1 MADEQVTQPGTEGQ
15 TTESKSE
22 GEKKSIAERINER
35 HESHIPPPSTEKKVE
50 EQPNLVTEEMV
61 KEIPALKGL
70 VGKPV
75 SELVKS
81 YASLNSEY
89 GRSQQELGELKKAKP
104 EAKPETKP
112 EAKEVKQE
120 KSLQEQIDELVDK
133 TELPDPLD
141 DPKGFAKANAKLQM
155 KINELM
161 NKPQEQERQ
170 ERERQQK
177 VQAEIQKT
185 ADLLTKEL
193 PEGVKLEDVQN
204 GFASSIA
211 EFIKAEP
218 TYYFG
223 KPELL
228 ASDIARWY
236 WKDQASKGKDGGPR
250 PEVKGAIDSMKKK
263 IESAPSSQARS
274 ESVKGTEVELTA
286 AEKLAKRIQER
297 NEKTFPTPSTKG

>member
-1 MADEQVTQPGTEGQ
+1 MADEVTKTPEELAAEQA
-15 TTESKSE
+15 SKE

-35 HESHIPPPSTEKKVE
+35 HESHVPPPTPENKE
-50 EQPNLVTEEMV
+50 EAQPQTVTEEMV
-61 KEIPALKGL
+61 ADTPALKTL

-75 SELVKS
+75 SELIKA
-81 YASLNSEY
+81 YANLNTEY

-104 EAKPETKP
+104 EVKPEVKP
-112 EAKEVKQE
+112 EEKEVKQE
-120 KSLQEQIDELVDK
+120 KSIQEQIDELVDK
-133 TELPDPLD
+133 AELPDPLD

-177 VQAEIQKT
+177 VQADIQKT
-185 ADLLTKEL
+185 SDLLTKEL
-193 PEGVKLEDVQN
+193 PEGVSLKDVQE

-228 ASDIARWY
+228 AADIARWY

-250 PEVKGAIDSMKKK
+250 PEVKGAIDNLKKK

-274 ESVKGTEVELTA
+274 ESVKGSEVELTA
-286 AEKLAKRIQER
+286 AEKLAKRIQDR